1 MTLCH
6 CCHAQDLRRNQ
17 KRIAELNA
25 TIRKLEDRNTLL
37 VDERNELVREPLH
50 WQAEESRAMGKGKE
64 GEDPRIKLMMN
75 ILVHPSGPSLR
86 RLRRTFCP
94 RIKNNLTEVT

>member
-1 MTLCH
+1 MTVCH

-25 TIRKLEDRNTLL
+25 TIRKLEDRNMLL

-50 WQAEESRAMGKGKE
+50 WQAGESRAMGKGKE

-75 ILVHPSGPSLR
+75 MPCPSIRPITQEAEEDFLSY
-86 RLRRTFCP
+86 
-94 RIKNNLTEVT
+94 N